1 MKSLIILTSFVA
13 AALTDCGPSEPPLP
27 TYGMVPEF
35 HLTAHSGEEFSSK
48 KLDGKIW
55 VADFMFTNCPGP
67 CPRMTTQ
74 MRTIQQAFPN
84 ESDIRFVSFTVDPD
98 RDTPEV
104 LEAYARRYKADLS
117 TWYFLTGPVQ
127 KLHQLK
133 RETFLLGDVNGVSF
147 EHSTRFV
154 LVDGDGRIRGF
165 YPTAEPSDIDKLIA
179 DIRKLIDTKV

>member
-1 MKSLIILTSFVA
+1 MKPGCVMVSILAVA
-13 AALTDCGPSEPPLP
+13 FTACGPSEPPLP

-35 HLTAHSGEEFSSK
+35 HLTAHTGQEFSSTS
-48 KLDGKIW
+48 LHNKIW

-74 MRTIQQAFPN
+74 MRKIQEAFAGRP
-84 ESDIRFVSFTVDPD
+84 DVRFVSFTVDPK
-98 RDTPEV
+98 RDTPEI
-104 LEAYARRYKADLS
+104 LAAYARRYNADTN
-117 TWYFLTGPVQ
+117 TWHFLTGPVE

-133 RETFLLGDVNGVSF
+133 RETFLLGDVDGVTF

-165 YPTAEPSDIDKLIA
+165 YPTAEPSDIDKLIE
-179 DIRKLIDTKV
+179 DLNKLVRESV